1 MLIQYDFKLIAL
13 RINFEAYLSLI
24 LVRAPTLQ
32 SIILLDKHHSGVAN
46 TLLYR
51 WPRQNSHVG
60 VLRPMLTKMPR
71 VAGQI
76 G

>member
-51 WPRQNSHVG
+51 
-60 VLRPMLTKMPR
+60 
-71 VAGQI
+71 
-76 G
+76 